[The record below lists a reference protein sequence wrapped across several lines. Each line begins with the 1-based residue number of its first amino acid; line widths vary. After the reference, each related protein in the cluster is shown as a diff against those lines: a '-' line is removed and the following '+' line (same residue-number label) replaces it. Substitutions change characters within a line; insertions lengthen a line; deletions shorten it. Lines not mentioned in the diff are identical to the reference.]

1 MIRVLIVDD
10 EKPAREELEYL
21 LKEIPDVSLVGIADD
36 GPKALSLTKK
46 LLPDLLFLDIKMP
59 EMNGFEVAESL
70 QSFFYTP
77 GIIFTTAY
85 DKFAIKAFEI
95 NALDYIL
102 KPFIKDRIE
111 ISLNRFKS
119 IKQSSEELDY
129 TKISKLLD
137 KLETEEPSFRKISI
151 PLGEHY
157 KPILIEEIAAVAA
170 DGRDVRIL
178 TSFGEY
184 NYSKSITAMEDFLIE
199 DYFFRCHRGFIIN
212 INLIEKIDIWF
223 NNTYQLEM
231 KGITEKIPVS
241 RTYIS
246 QFRKLL
252 SIHLD

>member
-1 MIRVLIVDD
+1 MIKVLIVDD

-36 GPKALSLTKK
+36 GPKALSLINK
-46 LLPDLLFLDIKMP
+46 LLPDLVFLDIKMP
-59 EMNGFEVAESL
+59 EMNGFEVAAIL
-70 QSFFYTP
+70 QSFSYSP

-102 KPFIKDRIE
+102 KPFIKDRIV

-119 IKQSSEELDY
+119 TNQSAPELDY
-129 TKISKLLD
+129 NKITKLIDELK
-137 KLETEEPSFRKISI
+137 TELPSSRKISI

-157 KPILIEEIAAVAA
+157 KPILIEEIVAVAA
-170 DGRDVRIL
+170 DGRGVRIF
-178 TSFGEY
+178 TVEGEFK
-184 NYSKSITAMEDFLIE
+184 YSKSITNMEESLYEEI
-199 DYFFRCHRGFIIN
+199 FFRCHRAYIIN
-212 INLIEKIDIWF
+212 INLIDKIDIWF

-231 KGITEKIPVS
+231 KGLSEKIPVS
-241 RTYIS
+241 RTYVN

-252 SIHLD
+252 SIG